1 MPKREMARQFFS
13 AGPSW
18 NLRCDNSVLQTPP
31 CFVQP
36 RPSRDDRVVRNR
48 VQLGVCVRRAG
59 MIGFWSLFAG
69 LSVAQVGNQQGQ
81 SKPTVVPEAPEK
93 AQPVAAVNVPLI
105 LQPLR
110 LDDFAGM
117 QPRADLRDKLGHV
130 SGFIQNTPSDGQ
142 HATEATEVWLAHT
155 KTTFYAAFLCFDSHP
170 SLIRTHLS
178 RRENILND
186 DNVTVLL
193 DPFEDRRRGVL
204 FQVNPTS
211 VQADAAWAETTGSD
225 YSYDQVWDSEG
236 RITRKGW
243 MVLVAIPF
251 RSLRFRSD
259 IDRWGV
265 VFERNFPRNSE
276 VDYWPRVAA
285 NVSGT
290 LTQEATMRLPELEG
304 VTGSRNVQI
313 NPYGLA
319 QNEHILQTADP
330 NNPFFSTRHFEG
342 TADGEVKAIVKDS
355 IVLDGTINP
364 DFSDVESDQPQ
375 FTVNQRYPVYFP
387 ELRPFF
393 LENASY
399 FSTPMQ
405 LLYTRNII
413 RPDWGVRVTGKLKN
427 TNFGL
432 LAIDD
437 REPGQTVPQGDP
449 LYGSKAEFY
458 VGRVSQDLG
467 KGSNVGLMYTDEEF
481 GGGWNCLGG
490 ADFTWL
496 ANNHW
501 TLLGHAVE
509 SSTHS
514 SNGKSAAAVFPTAYS
529 AGPAFYLE
537 ADRSGHA
544 FNMVSVSRDYSTG
557 FQSQTGFIQ
566 TTDYYNNQTHSTHQM
581 FPKHSVVQSY
591 GLEENNQIAYDHA
604 GNRVYHYT
612 TVDPFVLLPRNIVL
626 APLFGQNSDTVGPQ
640 DGYPTTH
647 NQNFTENL
655 GGFVARGQP
664 WAQMSFNLHL
674 LRSGNVN
681 YYPPAGAIPF
691 LMNQETVQ
699 ALVSFNPLRQLTD
712 DNTYLLDRDH
722 SVKDGQLVY
731 ESQTFRTKL
740 NYQFTRAISARVIF
754 EYDTT
759 LANPL
764 ETSLPRTKEVQTQA
778 LLTWLPHPGTVL
790 YLGWNNDLQN
800 YSHTLCARQGGK
812 CDPTQ
817 PILPRGAGYLDDGR
831 QIFVK
836 FSYLFRL

>member
-1 MPKREMARQFFS
+1 MK
-13 AGPSW
+13 GG
-18 NLRCDNSVLQTPP
+18 LRRWGL
-31 CFVQP
+31 
-36 RPSRDDRVVRNR
+36 
-48 VQLGVCVRRAG
+48 
-59 MIGFWSLFAG
+59 AG
-69 LSVAQVGNQQGQ
+69 LRLAGLWLAGAGLAGAQVSNQQGQ
-81 SKPTVVPEAPEK
+81 AKPTAVSAAPEK
-93 AQPVAAVNVPLI
+93 EQQVAAATVPLI
-105 LQPLR
+105 DQPLR
-110 LDDFAGM
+110 LADFDGM
-117 QPRADLRDKLGHV
+117 QPRADLRGKLGQV
-130 SGFIQNTPSDGQ
+130 SGFIQNVPSDGQ
-142 HATEATEVWLAHT
+142 QSSERTEVWLAHT
-155 KTTFYAAFLCFDSHP
+155 KTTFYAVFLCFDSHP
-170 SLIRTHLS
+170 ALIRTHLA

-193 DPFEDRRRGVL
+193 DPFQDRRRGVL
-204 FQVNPTS
+204 FQVNPNG
-211 VQADAAWAETTGSD
+211 VQADAAWSETTGAD

-236 RITRKGW
+236 RVTSKGW

-251 RSLRFRSD
+251 RSLRFRVD
-259 IDRWGV
+259 GDRWGV

-290 LTQEATMRLPELEG
+290 LSQEGTLRLPELEG

-319 QNEHILQTADP
+319 QNEHVLQTADA
-330 NNPFFSTRHFEG
+330 NNPSFSSRSLEG
-342 TADGEVKAIVKDS
+342 TAGGEVKAIVKDS
-355 IVLDGTINP
+355 VVLDGTINP

-393 LENASY
+393 LENATY
-399 FSTPMQ
+399 FSTPIQ

-413 RPDWGVRVTGKLKN
+413 RPDWGVRVTGKADK

-437 REPGQTVPQGDP
+437 RAPGETVAAGDP
-449 LYGSKAEFY
+449 EYKKKAGFF
-458 VGRVSQDLG
+458 VGRVSQDWG
-467 KGSNVGLMYTDEEF
+467 KGSNAGLIYTDEEF
-481 GGGWNCLGG
+481 GRGWNRIGG
-490 ADFTWL
+490 ADFTWR
-496 ANNHW
+496 ANDHW
-501 TLLGHAVE
+501 TLLGQGVE
-509 SSTHS
+509 SSTHPS
-514 SNGKSAAAVFPTAYS
+514 DSKSQAAVFPSGYA

-544 FNMVSVSRDYSTG
+544 FSMQSVSRDYSTG
-557 FQSQTGFIQ
+557 FQSQVGFVQ
-566 TTDYYNNQTHSTHQM
+566 TTDYYNNQTHATYQWYR
-581 FPKHSVVQSY
+581 KKGVLQSF

-612 TVDPFVLLPRNIVL
+612 TADPFWLLRRNIVL
-626 APLFGQNSDTVGPQ
+626 APIVGQNSDTVGPQ
-640 DGYPTTH
+640 DGYAMTH
-647 NQNFTENL
+647 SENFTENYAGL
-655 GGFVARGQP
+655 VVRGQP
-664 WAQMSFNLHL
+664 WAQLNFNLQGS
-674 LRSGNVN
+674 RNGNVN
-681 YYPPAGAIPF
+681 YNPPAGRIPF

-722 SVKDGQLVY
+722 AVTDGQFVY

-740 NYQFTRAISARVIF
+740 NYQFTRALSARVIV

-764 ETSLPRTKEVQTQA
+764 ETSLVRTKDVQTQV

-790 YLGWNNDLQN
+790 YVGWNNDLQN
-800 YSHTLCARQGGK
+800 YNHGLCARQGGV

-817 PILPRGAGYLDDGR
+817 PILPRGMDYLDDGR

>member
-1 MPKREMARQFFS
+1 LNRKVRAAAFCGLWLSMV
-13 AGPSW
+13 GPVS
-18 NLRCDNSVLQTPP
+18 
-31 CFVQP
+31 
-36 RPSRDDRVVRNR
+36 
-48 VQLGVCVRRAG
+48 
-59 MIGFWSLFAG
+59 
-69 LSVAQVGNQQGQ
+69 AQVSNQQGQ
-81 SKPTVVPEAPEK
+81 SKPTVVSAAPEK
-93 AQPVAAVNVPLI
+93 EQQVSTVTVPLI
-105 LQPLR
+105 AQPLK
-110 LDDFAGM
+110 LDDFPDM
-117 QPRADLRDKLGHV
+117 QPRPGLRDTLGHV

-142 HATEATEVWLAHT
+142 HATEPTEVWLAHT
-155 KTTFYAAFLCFDSHP
+155 RTTLYAVFLCFDSHP
-170 SLIRTHLS
+170 ALIRTHLA

-193 DPFEDRRRGVL
+193 DPFQDRRRGVL
-204 FQVNPTS
+204 FQVNPTG

-251 RSLRFRSD
+251 RSLRFRAD
-259 IDRWGV
+259 DPQWGI

-285 NVSGT
+285 NVSGI
-290 LTQEATMRLPELEG
+290 LSQEGTMVLRGLEG
-304 VTGSRNVQI
+304 VSGSHNVQI

-330 NNPFFSTRHFEG
+330 DNPYFSSRNLEG
-342 TADGEVKAIVKDS
+342 TAGGEVKAIVKDS

-399 FSTPMQ
+399 FSTPIQ

-413 RPDWGVRVTGKLKN
+413 RPDWGVRITGKLAH

-449 LYGSKAEFY
+449 LFGSKANFY
-458 VGRVSQDLG
+458 VGRISQDLG

-481 GGGWNCLGG
+481 GGGFNRIGG
-490 ADFTWL
+490 ADFTWR
-496 ANNHW
+496 ADNHW
-501 TLLGHAVE
+501 TVLGQGVV
-509 SSTHS
+509 SSTHP
-514 SNGKSAAAVFPTAYS
+514 SNQNSQAAVFSTHYS

-537 ADRSGHA
+537 ADRSGHT
-544 FNMVSVSRDYSTG
+544 FNMQSVSRDYSTG
-557 FQSQTGFIQ
+557 FQSQVGFIQ
-566 TTDYYNNQTHSTHQM
+566 TTDYYNNQTHSNYQW
-581 FPKHSVVQSY
+581 FPKHSALQSI
-591 GLEENNQIAYDHA
+591 GLEENNQIAFDHA

-612 TVDPFVLLPRNIVL
+612 SVDPFFLLRRNIVF
-626 APLFGQNSDTVGPQ
+626 APIVGQNSDTVGPQ
-640 DGYPTTH
+640 DGYALTH
-647 NQNFTENL
+647 NVNFTENNAGL
-655 GGFVARGQP
+655 VARGQP
-664 WAQMSFNLHL
+664 WAQLNFNLQAF
-674 LRSGNVN
+674 RSGNVN
-681 YYPPAGAIPF
+681 YNPPAGAIPS
-691 LMNQETVQ
+691 LMNQQTVQ
-699 ALVSFNPLRQLTD
+699 ALISFNPLKQLTD

-722 SVKDGQLVY
+722 SVKDGHLVY
-731 ESQTFRTKL
+731 ESQTLRTKL
-740 NYQFTRAISARVIF
+740 NYQFTRAISARVIV

-800 YSHTLCARQGGK
+800 YNHTLCARQGGP

-817 PILPRGAGYLDDGR
+817 PILPRGPAYLDDGR
-831 QIFVK
+831 QIFLK